1 MDKKIVGMD
10 IVPKVLEL
18 SLENVTIRNTVPTL
32 FRYIDN
38 ENDKTITKRQNDE
51 NINACQGT
59 RRYQLQHKYYIAY
72 QVPRVYGVYRVVV
85 RVYGEHVHRVSVEFT
100 DWCGYMVSTSEQHC
114 VAHNLLFEQW

>member
-1 MDKKIVGMD
+1 MSRTYTRTVRNVDKKIVGMD

-18 SLENVTIRNTVPTL
+18 SLENDTIRNTVPTL

-59 RRYQLQHKYYIAY
+59 RRYQVQHKYYIAY
-72 QVPRVYGVYRVVV
+72 QVPRVYGVYRVVT
-85 RVYGEHVHRVSVEFT
+85 VYGEHVHIVSVDFT
-100 DWCGYMVSTSEQHC
+100 EWYGYIISTPE
-114 VAHNLLFEQW
+114 

>member
-10 IVPKVLEL
+10 IVPKVSEL
-18 SLENVTIRNTVPTL
+18 SLKNDTIRNTVPTL
-32 FRYIDN
+32 FRYIGN
-38 ENDKTITKRQNDE
+38 ENEKTITKRQNDKK
-51 NINACQGT
+51 IQAHACQRT
-59 RRYQLQHKYYIAY
+59 RRYQVQHKHHISY

-114 VAHNLLFEQW
+114 VAYNLFF